1 MRGSTT
7 ASRRRDRP
15 RTVLAASLSAI
26 VSIIAVGC
34 SASPTAT
41 TQQLERTLLERDRIA
56 VAAHE
61 ASTARVATFLRDKW
75 GPVPLPESGIDR
87 WVAANDWAPT
97 ITRCL
102 ADAGYP
108 GVQSADDGERL
119 DFSGLR
125 VVEPRDLF
133 ELDVAIFD
141 CQAQYPVRAWFATA
155 VRDVEAPWAHDY
167 TLDVLVPC
175 LLAAG
180 FNVPPV
186 PDGEEFRLTWRTD
199 EQFDPYALVTE
210 AIPTRARAAA
220 SCPAADAV
228 LDAVP

>member
-7 ASRRRDRP
+7 ASRRRNRP
-15 RTVLAASLSAI
+15 RIALAASVAAI
-26 VSIIAVGC
+26 VSITVVGC
-34 SASPTAT
+34 SAPDPAA

-61 ASTARVATFLRDKW
+61 ASTVRVATFLRDKW

-97 ITRCL
+97 MARCL

-119 DFSGLR
+119 DFSALR
-125 VVEPRDLF
+125 VVEPRELF
-133 ELDVAIFD
+133 ELDVATFD
-141 CQAQYPVRAWFATA
+141 CQSRYPVRAWFESAL
-155 VRDVEAPWAHDY
+155 RDVEAPWAHDY

-180 FNVPPV
+180 YEVPPV
-186 PDGEEFRLTWRTD
+186 PDAEQFRLTWRA
-199 EQFDPYALVTE
+199 EGQYDPYALISGASTTL
-210 AIPTRARAAA
+210 TRA
-220 SCPAADAV
+220 SSTCPSADAV
-228 LDAVP
+228 LDSAP